1 MVNIKFFSATWCG
14 PCQQMKPHME
24 RLAKS
29 GYPVEFIDIDEQPT
43 IAESVEVR
51 GVPTTA
57 IYENGVLVE
66 RVVGYEDVDRLKKRI
81 DIYHKPI
88 KLTAQKKTKK
98 QVSMKYKIVGR
109 YSTVEGTLYKGEVL
123 TEDGNSTL
131 EDHRRLKDSM
141 GRVWFIPF
149 KYIVRI

>member
-66 RVVGYEDVDRLKKRI
+66 RVVGYEDVARLKKRI
-81 DIYHKPI
+81 DIYHKPL
-88 KLTAQKKTKK
+88 KLVADKKPKK
-98 QVSMKYKIVGR
+98 
-109 YSTVEGTLYKGEVL
+109 
-123 TEDGNSTL
+123 
-131 EDHRRLKDSM
+131 
-141 GRVWFIPF
+141 
-149 KYIVRI
+149 

>member
-1 MVNIKFFSATWCG
+1 MIEVKFFKASWCG
-14 PCQQMKPHME
+14 PCKQMMPQMD
-24 RLAKS
+24 RLVKA
-29 GYPVEFIDIDEQPT
+29 GYPVEFVDVDESPT
-43 IAESVEVR
+43 LAESAEVR

-98 QVSMKYKIVGR
+98 
-109 YSTVEGTLYKGEVL
+109 
-123 TEDGNSTL
+123 
-131 EDHRRLKDSM
+131 
-141 GRVWFIPF
+141 
-149 KYIVRI
+149 

>member
-1 MVNIKFFSATWCG
+1 MIDIKFFSATWCG

-29 GYPVEFIDIDEQPT
+29 GYPVEFVDVDESPT
-43 IAESVEVR
+43 LAESAEVR

-88 KLTAQKKTKK
+88 KLAAQKKTKK
-98 QVSMKYKIVGR
+98 
-109 YSTVEGTLYKGEVL
+109 
-123 TEDGNSTL
+123 
-131 EDHRRLKDSM
+131 
-141 GRVWFIPF
+141 
-149 KYIVRI
+149 